1 MLDNIKCD
9 HGTVI
14 METTMLNYLTVKAVM
29 SATNTQTNQ
38 QNNTCTH
45 RSLHPK
51 EQVKQRGQN
60 VQNWRIWVKGIWV
73 FIILLFQLFGR
84 SETLQ
89 GP

>member
-29 SATNTQTNQ
+29 STTNTQTNQ

-45 RSLHPK
+45 RSMHPK
-51 EQVKQRGQN
+51 RTGKATGAKCSELANLG
-60 VQNWRIWVKGIWV
+60 KGYMGIHYT
-73 FIILLFQLFGR
+73 IISAFW
-84 SETLQ
+84 
-89 GP
+89 